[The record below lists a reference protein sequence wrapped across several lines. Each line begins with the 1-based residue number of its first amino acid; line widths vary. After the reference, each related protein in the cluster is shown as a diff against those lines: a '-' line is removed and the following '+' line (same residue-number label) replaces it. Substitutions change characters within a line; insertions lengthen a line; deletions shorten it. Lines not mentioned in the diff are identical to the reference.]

1 MAPMMHAH
9 DDELVTRG
17 PTFEPET
24 AFVACF
30 DVGYVAYC
38 AKKPGVV
45 FATLRGRPNKLLG
58 GSGRLRASSRLGCLL
73 GCIGHPKPAQAAQ
86 DLAHVAYVLKDA
98 TLHILMLAAVPKYKG
113 RGAGGTLVGMLMAS
127 HKDAARR
134 VVGHAMDG
142 SLPFWKKLSFR
153 VAAARVREALVAPE
167 DEAGNERLPLVYRS
181 IV

>member
-1 MAPMMHAH
+1 MHTH
-9 DDELVTRG
+9 DNELLTHG
-17 PTFEPET
+17 PTFEPEA

-30 DVGYVAYC
+30 DAPYVAHC
-38 AKKPGVV
+38 AAKPGVV
-45 FATLRGRPNKLLG
+45 FATLRGRPNMLGG

-73 GCIGHPKPAQAAQ
+73 GCIEGHPKPAQAAQ
-86 DLAHVAYVLKDA
+86 DLAHVAYVLRNA

-127 HKDAARR
+127 HKDTARR

-153 VAAARVREALVAPE
+153 VAAARVRGALVAPE
-167 DEAGNERLPLVYRS
+167 DEEGNEHLPLVYRS